1 MASAERPGGAGA
13 ATPLSPQAAN
23 DAHADAQAHIDLSDP
38 ASILR
43 WCEHFG
49 VTEQQLDE
57 AIKAVGPEPAA
68 VREHLLN
75 QGASAGAG

>member
-1 MASAERPGGAGA
+1 MSEIN
-13 ATPLSPQAAN
+13 S
-23 DAHADAQAHIDLSDP
+23 DAQAHIDLSDP
-38 ASILR
+38 ASIRR
-43 WCEHFG
+43 WCQHFG

>member
-1 MASAERPGGAGA
+1 MSEINP
-13 ATPLSPQAAN
+13 
-23 DAHADAQAHIDLSDP
+23 HAQAHIDLSDP
-38 ASILR
+38 ASIR
-43 WCEHFG
+43 WWCQHFG
-49 VTEQQLDE
+49 IIEQQLDE

>member
-1 MASAERPGGAGA
+1 
-13 ATPLSPQAAN
+13 
-23 DAHADAQAHIDLSDP
+23 LSDP
-38 ASILR
+38 ASIRR
-43 WCEHFG
+43 WCQHFG

-75 QGASAGAG
+75 QGASAGPG

>member
-13 ATPLSPQAAN
+13 ATPRGTQAAN
-23 DAHADAQAHIDLSDP
+23 DAHVDAQAHIDLSDP
-38 ASILR
+38 ASIR
-43 WCEHFG
+43 KWCEHFG
-49 VTEQQLDE
+49 ITEQQLDE

-75 QGASAGAG
+75 QGSSAGAG

>member
-1 MASAERPGGAGA
+1 MSEVSE
-13 ATPLSPQAAN
+13 TNS
-23 DAHADAQAHIDLSDP
+23 DAQAHIDLSDP
-38 ASILR
+38 ASIRR
-43 WCEHFG
+43 WCQHFG

-75 QGASAGAG
+75 QGASSGAG